1 VSHISFTKFLG
12 YEINSFSEE
21 DSSQAKISP
30 TLTHLLKNEM
40 KNWTSRSEYS
50 VLENT
55 IDDAFVN
62 NSARTSPNFDIFKPK
77 TILILCSIVEDQI
90 YQNKIINYIGTVNT
104 PSLSSTGL
112 TKNYHHHDQ
121 HTKLLHY
128 QPINPK
134 LLHVCQDR
142 LNSIKLMLVDENLQQ
157 LKLTTSSP
165 TLVTLNMEM
174 NNLKHSK
181 MIYSSSADSTSLTSH
196 PENNAGK
203 FTHQLPQR
211 LELNSATTHTIEL
224 LSVNISS
231 KIYNM
236 TYPYNKFQLVHDN
249 GEVNKRFTVKIPEG
263 FYPDLQSILD
273 ELQEELIKEAN
284 FHMTIENGKLQLKN
298 SFENPTQSTV
308 IMKNTLAVMLGLTDN
323 DTQDEIEIKL
333 IHGKVLSAAFHP
345 KMDLLFPDFILIY
358 LEGMVESSV
367 VGGTKIPLLK
377 IIPAPNFNSQHEK
390 NHFDF
395 NSSNKVKLAQSSFQT
410 ITYTLHDITGRIL
423 KFADNAITDCQIS
436 IV

>member
-1 VSHISFTKFLG
+1 M
-12 YEINSFSEE
+12 Y
-21 DSSQAKISP
+21 
-30 TLTHLLKNEM
+30 LLKNEM

-55 IDDAFVN
+55 IDDSFVN
-62 NSARTSPNFDIFKPK
+62 NSVRSTPNFDIFKPK
-77 TILILCSIVEDQI
+77 TILILCNIVEDQI
-90 YQNKIINYIGTVNT
+90 YQNKIINYIGTVNA
-104 PSLSSTGL
+104 LSSYSTDL

-142 LNSIKLMLVDENLQQ
+142 LNSIKIMLVDENLQQ
-157 LKLTTSSP
+157 LKLSISSP
-165 TLVTLNMEM
+165 TLVTLNLEL

-181 MIYSSSADSTSLTSH
+181 MIYSSSADGTSLTSH

-211 LELNSATTHTIEL
+211 LELNPSMTHTIEL

-236 TYPYNKFQLVHDN
+236 AYPYNKFTIDHDIS
-249 GEVNKRFTVKIPEG
+249 GPYKHHEIAIPEG
-263 FYPDLQSILD
+263 FYPDLQSLIDVMQTQLLD
-273 ELQEELIKEAN
+273 EAFFYIS
-284 FHMTIENGKLQLKN
+284 IENGKLQLRNALKT
-298 SFENPTQSTV
+298 PTNTTITIS
-308 IMKNTLAVMLGLTDN
+308 NTLAVMFGLTDS
-323 DTQDEIEIKL
+323 DVEDEIIIK
-333 IHGKVLSAAFHP
+333 IPHGVTSSALFFP

-367 VGGTKIPLLK
+367 VGGAKIPLLK